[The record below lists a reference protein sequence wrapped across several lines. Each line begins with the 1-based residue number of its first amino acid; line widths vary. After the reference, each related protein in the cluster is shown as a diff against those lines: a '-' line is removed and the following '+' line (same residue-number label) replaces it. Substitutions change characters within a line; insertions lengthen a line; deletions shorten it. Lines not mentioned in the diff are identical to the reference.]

1 MIYTPMT
8 KKALCFAYQA
18 HHGQMDKSG
27 LPYIHHPLHLA
38 EQMADEISC
47 AAALLHD
54 TVEDTDITLED
65 LAKEFPPEVVEAVDL
80 LTHKPGT
87 DYYDYVRA
95 IRTNPAATAVK
106 LADLDHN
113 GDFTRCVGSDITPET
128 MARWKVKYDRSRDI
142 LLGKE

>member
-8 KKALCFAYQA
+8 KKALCLAYRA

-54 TVEDTDITLED
+54 TVEDTDITLAE
-65 LAKEFPPEVVEAVDL
+65 LAKEFPPEVVEAVNL

-95 IRTNPAATAVK
+95 IRANPAATAVK
-106 LADLDHN
+106 LADLRHN